1 MSASSLV
8 AASSS
13 ATATAASLLEAR
25 TSVYRDPA
33 AAPLLAAPGL
43 AAVAALSLAS
53 VAANVAV
60 MVRK

>member
-8 AASSS
+8 A
-13 ATATAASLLEAR
+13 ATAASLLEAR

-43 AAVAALSLAS
+43 AAVAVLSLAS
-53 VAANVAV
+53 VAANVTV

>member
-8 AASSS
+8 AA
-13 ATATAASLLEAR
+13 TAASLLEPR

-43 AAVAALSLAS
+43 AAVAVLSLAS